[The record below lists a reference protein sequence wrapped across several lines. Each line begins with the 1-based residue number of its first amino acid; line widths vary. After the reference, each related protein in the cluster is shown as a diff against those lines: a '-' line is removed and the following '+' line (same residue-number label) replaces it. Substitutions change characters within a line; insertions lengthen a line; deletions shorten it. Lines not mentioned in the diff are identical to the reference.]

1 MNTDLATRYIKAKYS
16 KTSREELIALRN
28 DVSAELKAIKASKE
42 KVYTDFP
49 GVHGRFQQSQLDVL
63 DIREYK
69 VCAMIDNISDMIAK
83 AVA

>member
-1 MNTDLATRYIKAKYS
+1 MTDIVKEIKA
-16 KTSREELIALRN
+16 A
-28 DVSAELKAIKASKE
+28 KE

-69 VCAMIDNISDMIAK
+69 ACAMFDNISDMIAK
-83 AVA
+83 LAC

>member
-1 MNTDLATRYIKAKYS
+1 MNTELATRYINAKYS

-28 DVSAELKAIKASKE
+28 DVSAELRSIKSAKE

-49 GVHGRFQQSQLDVL
+49 GVHGRFQQSHLDVL

-69 VCAMIDNISDMIAK
+69 ACAMIDNISDMIAK

>member
-1 MNTDLATRYIKAKYS
+1 MDNTLTTRYINAKYS
-16 KTSREELIALRN
+16 NTSRDELVALRN

-69 VCAMIDNISDMIAK
+69 VCAMIDSISDMIAK
-83 AVA
+83 AEA